1 MARFLLIEPHDD
13 IRRLYEA
20 VVRGLGHEL
29 IRLDSDTAETPDVI
43 LVDPSD
49 PVSLQTTTRLRQD
62 YPDVAIV
69 CASIYETTREDAEQL
84 KAVAYLLKPFSLVE
98 LTSALE
104 AAVAHRS
111 NRPTS

>member
-1 MARFLLIEPHDD
+1 MARFLLIEPHED

-29 IRLDSDTAETPDVI
+29 IRLDSETAEAPDVI
-43 LVDPSD
+43 LVDPSH
-49 PVSLQTTTRLRQD
+49 PASLETTTRLRQD

-69 CASIYETTREDAEQL
+69 CASIYETTRDDAEQL

-98 LTSALE
+98 LTSSLE
-104 AAVAHRS
+104 AALAQRM
-111 NRPTS
+111 NCPAC

>member
-29 IRLDSDTAETPDVI
+29 ARRDSETAETPDVI

-49 PVSLQTTTRLRQD
+49 PISLKTTARLRQD

-69 CASIYETTREDAEQL
+69 CASIYETARDDAEQL
-84 KAVAYLLKPFSLVE
+84 KAAAYLLKPFSLVE

-104 AAVAHRS
+104 AALAQRTNCPAS
-111 NRPTS
+111 

>member
-20 VVRGLGHEL
+20 VVRGLGHEVVC
-29 IRLDSDTAETPDVI
+29 LDSETAERPDVI

-49 PVSLQTTTRLRQD
+49 PVSLATTTRLRMD

-69 CASIYETTREDAEQL
+69 CASIYETTWDHAEL
-84 KAVAYLLKPFSLVE
+84 EAAAYLLKPFSLVE

-104 AAVAHRS
+104 TALAQRKNCPVS
-111 NRPTS
+111 

>member
-20 VVRGLGHEL
+20 VVRGLGHDL
-29 IRLDSDTAETPDVI
+29 FCLDSETGETPDVI

-49 PVSLQTTTRLRQD
+49 PVSLERTARLRQE
-62 YPDVAIV
+62 YPDVAVV
-69 CASIYETTREDAEQL
+69 CASIYETTRKDAEQL
-84 KAVAYLLKPFSLVE
+84 KAAAYLLKPFSLVE

-104 AAVAHRS
+104 TALAQRKS
-111 NRPTS
+111 RPA

>member
-29 IRLDSDTAETPDVI
+29 VRLDSETAERPDVI

-49 PVSLQTTTRLRQD
+49 PVSLETTARLRQE
-62 YPDVAIV
+62 YADVAIV
-69 CASIYETTREDAEQL
+69 CASIYETTRDDAEQL

-104 AAVAHRS
+104 TALAQRNNCPAF
-111 NRPTS
+111 

>member
-13 IRRLYEA
+13 IRRLYAA
-20 VVRGLGHEL
+20 VVRGLGHEPVC
-29 IRLDSDTAETPDVI
+29 LDSETAETPDVI

-49 PVSLQTTTRLRQD
+49 PVSLEATARLRQD

-69 CASIYETTREDAEQL
+69 CASIYETTRDHAEQL
-84 KAVAYLLKPFSLVE
+84 KAVAYLLKPFSLGE

-104 AAVAHRS
+104 TALARS
-111 NRPTS
+111 KNCSAS